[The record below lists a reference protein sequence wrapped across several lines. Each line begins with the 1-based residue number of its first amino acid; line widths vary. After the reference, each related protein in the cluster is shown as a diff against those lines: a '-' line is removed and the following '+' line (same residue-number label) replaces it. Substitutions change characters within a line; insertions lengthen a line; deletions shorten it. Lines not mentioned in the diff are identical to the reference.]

1 MRTDRFDYQLPPERI
16 AQEPEAVRDRAL
28 LLVDR
33 GADHA
38 PLHRRVSDLPGHL
51 GTGDLVV
58 VNDTR
63 VRHARLALRKP
74 TGGAAE
80 VLLLRPL
87 GDDRWEALIGA
98 NRRVEPGVVLTS
110 DTDATLAVEV
120 LDDLGEGRRM
130 VRIEGLGSDP
140 EARLEAVGALPLPPY
155 ITGPVTDDQRYQTI
169 YARHPGSAAAPTA
182 GLHLTPDVLDRIVEA
197 GATVA
202 AVQLDVGLATFR
214 PIATDD
220 VADHTMHIE
229 RYRIAPTVWEQV
241 GRARRVVAIGTTTVR
256 ALESAAAT
264 GVLEGDSSL
273 FITPGFDW
281 QVVEVMMTNFH
292 LPRSSLLVLIE
303 AFVGP
308 RWRDLY
314 AEALH
319 RDYRFLSFG
328 DAMLL
333 ERAP

>member
-1 MRTDRFDYQLPPERI
+1 MRTDRFDFHLPPDRI
-16 AQEPEAVRDRAL
+16 AQEPVAVRDHAL

-33 GADHA
+33 GPDQT

-74 TGGAAE
+74 TGGAVE

-87 GDDRWEALIGA
+87 GDGRWEALVGA
-98 NRRVEPGVVLTS
+98 NRPVAPGVVLSS
-110 DTDATLAVEV
+110 DIDPTVAVEV
-120 LDDLGEGRRM
+120 LDDLGEGRRR
-130 VRIEGLGSDP
+130 VRVDGLGSDP
-140 EARLEAVGALPLPPY
+140 ESRLEAVGALPLPPY
-155 ITGPVTDDQRYQTI
+155 ISGPVADDQRYQTV

-182 GLHLTPDVLDRIVEA
+182 GLHLTQGLLDRIEEA

-220 VADHTMHIE
+220 VTDHTMHTE
-229 RYRIAPTVWEQV
+229 RYRITPAVWDQV
-241 GRARRVVAIGTTTVR
+241 SRARRVVAIGTTTVR
-256 ALESAAAT
+256 ALESAASS
-264 GVLEGDSSL
+264 GVLDGDSSL
-273 FITPGFDW
+273 YITPGHDW
-281 QVVEVMMTNFH
+281 RVVDVMMTNFH
-292 LPRSSLLVLIE
+292 LPRSSLLVLVE

-308 RWRDLY
+308 RWKELY